1 MNMKYLK
8 SFLESNSEIL
18 EVDSEDI
25 DLIKRLFTDIED
37 EFDLYE
43 SNQQYLLPNTFK
55 IRILYFTYTDITIKT
70 RKEIRVEARVD
81 STIMNNEEVKSRLKD
96 KWNEFLENAFSN
108 GYKLGSPYQ
117 TEWSE
122 ETGKIK
128 PFAEPYFGCN
138 LIYK

>member
-1 MNMKYLK
+1 MKYLK
-8 SFLESNSEIL
+8 KFNESESF
-18 EVDSEDI
+18 EVGEEDI
-25 DLIKRLFTDIED
+25 EIIRRLFYDISD

-43 SNQQYLLPNTFK
+43 SELEYLLPNTFK

-70 RKEIRVEARVD
+70 RKEIRVESRVD
-81 STIMNNEEVKSRLKD
+81 STISNNEEVKSRLKE

-108 GYKLGSPYQ
+108 GYKLGTPYEK
-117 TEWSE
+117 EWTK
-122 ETGKIK
+122 ETGMIK

>member
-1 MNMKYLK
+1 MKYLK
-8 SFLESNSEIL
+8 TFLESNSTSL
-18 EVDSEDI
+18 EVDSEDVEI
-25 DLIKRLFTDIED
+25 IKRLFTDIED

-43 SNQQYLLPNTFK
+43 SELQYLLPNTFK
-55 IRILYFTYTDITIKT
+55 IRILYFAYTDITIKN

-108 GYKLGSPYQ
+108 GYKLGSPYE
-117 TEWSE
+117 TEWSN
-122 ETGKIK
+122 ETGEIK